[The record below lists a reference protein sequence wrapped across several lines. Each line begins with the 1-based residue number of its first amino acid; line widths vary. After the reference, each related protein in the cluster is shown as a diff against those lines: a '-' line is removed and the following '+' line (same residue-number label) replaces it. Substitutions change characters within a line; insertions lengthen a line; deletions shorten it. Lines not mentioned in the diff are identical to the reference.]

1 MAQSRKRTLAGQCPC
16 PVQGGPST
24 PAALGFTAALVD
36 SHTVWQGTP
45 VWSDL
50 PAAALALSC
59 TDSELSSVELACC
72 LHPFVVWSSWDVLSL
87 VLLDMLSVSWVL
99 GKAWVSH
106 LFFFFPFGENLEKS
120 KNYDTGT
127 KPLSESRDVIP
138 TTGESL
144 SKKKGTQ
151 PELLDGCSQSPWSKL
166 NPNLVCTFS
175 CAVYGALICVSVTC
189 NQQDSMVCC
198 QRAFKILP
206 KPPEAVT
213 SWGQNSLPSRWSS
226 R

>member
-106 LFFFFPFGENLEKS
+106 LFFFFPLVWIWKNPKTMTQEPSLWVSHGTLYPPLEKACPR
-120 KNYDTGT
+120 KRGH
-127 KPLSESRDVIP
+127 
-138 TTGESL
+138 SL
-144 SKKKGTQ
+144 
-151 PELLDGCSQSPWSKL
+151 
-166 NPNLVCTFS
+166 
-175 CAVYGALICVSVTC
+175 
-189 NQQDSMVCC
+189 
-198 QRAFKILP
+198 
-206 KPPEAVT
+206 
-213 SWGQNSLPSRWSS
+213 NS
-226 R
+226 